1 MAKPGRPGAG
11 KPKKKGPT
19 VGTGGHGRQKLEG
32 KGPTPKATDRS
43 WHVAGKRKA
52 AKERLDEARERHGG
66 SSASRGG
73 RTRGRGGLRAAADGE
88 WLRANGRTQIFS
100 RNIITVV
107 NTVPPIWTTMCGA

>member
-1 MAKPGRPGAG
+1 MAKVGRPGAG

-52 AKERLDEARERHGG
+52 AQERLDAARAKHGG
-66 SSASRGG
+66 GRSSAPAASGG
-73 RTRGRGGLRAAADGE
+73 AAGASQGKRPGRPKNSDDSE
-88 WLRANGRTQIFS
+88 MVT
-100 RNIITVV
+100 
-107 NTVPPIWTTMCGA
+107 

>member
-11 KPKKKGPT
+11 KPKKKGPS

-52 AKERLDEARERHGG
+52 AQDRLAEARARHGKGDDKAPQRRAPRPKNNDDSEMVTGRNSVVEVLRRRSRRPRSTSPPG
-66 SSASRGG
+66 SS
-73 RTRGRGGLRAAADGE
+73 
-88 WLRANGRTQIFS
+88 
-100 RNIITVV
+100 
-107 NTVPPIWTTMCGA
+107 TTTG